1 MDLDADNMKTIIGSL
16 GIKDKITDET
26 IKDIIDELK
35 VNLVKKKDFLMFLEK
50 KSRKLNT
57 YVNKKIQIDEFKI
70 NENTNVYPDETETGN
85 EQNFLKVKEESDVV
99 KDLLKQEPPGLT
111 KLKNIDDFLKMWKL
125 NEPNIR
131 KIILNIKCN
140 PVSPVD
146 VVIVHKEISYV
157 LTEKKYFTEAF
168 KNCLIKYIKTVW
180 KKNEAKAYEDI
191 YQEIYD
197 LLPLSDLS
205 SAKNIKDLKKLFE
218 QSHKEIVRDI
228 LECPGITL
236 KREDVLELHKKIL
249 TDISD
254 DQCPFFERLKKCL
267 IEYKKGGDE
276 KDSQTIMRQWDN
288 IDLILQM
295 NNLFAMK
302 DIEKIKEYF
311 ETVKAL
317 VKKNLLNILDLSM
330 KEDEIN
336 ILHDT
341 ILKILIPKN
350 PYYDEVVQLVNIYLD
365 SVANK
370 HNHDIELCR
379 MEFLNLSSRFDELSK
394 KRNTSFTSTQSKEEL
409 LKAWR
414 DDEKHLIYIS
424 NDIDGLTRK
433 EIKNFHNEIYYTFAG
448 NISSFFE
455 MKKQLSTYSQLMT
468 KGDFKEIKRAMAD
481 FANFMIKENAPEEK
495 KALMDVTLKNAPN
508 FKAFKDRKVLEEA
521 WIGYT
526 SLSRNMKLLTNEQC
540 PINSKKLDF
549 LNDSIKIILRNK
561 ETDFDWFKTLLQ
573 NLAMNF
579 YNQDFKNMYENYNAV
594 NRYKPEKKV

>member
-1 MDLDADNMKTIIGSL
+1 MDLNADNMKTIVGSL

-35 VNLVKKKDFLMFLEK
+35 VDLVKKKDFLMFLEK

-57 YVNKKIQIDEFKI
+57 YVDKKIQIDEFKI
-70 NENTNVYPDETETGN
+70 NENQNVYPDETEIGK
-85 EQNFLKVKEESDVV
+85 EEDFSKVKGELDVV

-131 KIILNIKCN
+131 KIIINIKYN

-146 VVIVHKEISYV
+146 VVAVHKEISYV

-168 KNCLIKYIKTVW
+168 KNCLIKYIKAVW

-205 SAKNIKDLKKLFE
+205 SAKNIKDLKKIFE

-236 KREDVLELHKKIL
+236 KREDILELHKKIL
-249 TDISD
+249 TEISD
-254 DQCPFFERLKKCL
+254 DQYPFFERLKKSL
-267 IEYKKGGDE
+267 IGYKLGGDE
-276 KDSQTIMRQWDN
+276 KDTQTIMRQWHI

-295 NNLFAMK
+295 KNLFSMK
-302 DIEKIKEYF
+302 DIEEIKEFF
-311 ETVKAL
+311 ETVKEL
-317 VKKNLLNILDLSM
+317 VKKNLLNILNLGM
-330 KEDEIN
+330 TEDEIN

-341 ILKILIPKN
+341 ILKILVPKN
-350 PYYDEVVQLVNIYLD
+350 PYYDQVVQLLNIYLD

-370 HNHDIELCR
+370 HKHDIELCR
-379 MEFLNLSSRFDELSK
+379 MEFFNLSDRFDELSE
-394 KRNTSFTSTQSKEEL
+394 KRLISFTATQTKEEL

-414 DDEKHLIYIS
+414 EDEKHLIFIS

-455 MKKQLSTYSQLMT
+455 MKKQLSTYSQLIN
-468 KGDFKEIKRAMAD
+468 KGDFDEIKRAMAD
-481 FANFMIKENAPEEK
+481 FTNFMKKENAPEEK
-495 KALMDVTLKNAPN
+495 KALMDVTLKNPPN
-508 FKAFKDRKVLEEA
+508 FKALKDRKGLEEA
-521 WIGYT
+521 WIGFI
-526 SLSRNMKLLTNEQC
+526 SINRNMKLLTNEQC
-540 PINSKKLDF
+540 PINSTKIDF
-549 LNDSIKIILRNK
+549 LNDSIKTILKNK